1 MAVNFSAWRKILG
14 AFILAIAFA
23 GTAHAQAG
31 SPVQLQTVS
40 ATVANNATCTGSPQT
55 FTTAQGIPG
64 FINIGQTNH
73 LATAISAASTFQM
86 EIDGID
92 NAGNVF
98 RLSDVQVGVPS
109 SAVGGL
115 VVTANGYMTNI
126 QIKVTCTAAATFTVS
141 YTGSFSS
148 YSNLTASTLLA
159 SEDKLPFQTAA
170 ANTNSS
176 STFQTPSGNSSGT
189 LIFQYAA
196 AGPSGSTITAQCI
209 SNASV
214 NLALFTFSPTT
225 ATGAQLFPVSA
236 SACPFVTLSYTSGG
250 SSATTYSLEYVF
262 NPEGVQTT
270 TNDPCNSGAPKLS
283 APINITTATTTTLVP
298 LVTGKTVYPCGMA
311 LEISTVASS
320 TATVTFEYGTGASCG
335 TGTNAVTGALS
346 SSAAAGSGP
355 ITFTQGGYTIWAL
368 PSANALCAL
377 STGTASEFQIQGWLT
392 YVQQ

>member
-1 MAVNFSAWRKILG
+1 METRKWALAAAALLLSIFSCPSS
-14 AFILAIAFA
+14 AFS
-23 GTAHAQAG
+23 QAG

-40 ATVANNATCTGSPQT
+40 ATVAANATCTGIAQN
-55 FTTAQGIPG
+55 FTTAQGIPN

-73 LATAISAASTFQM
+73 LATATSNAVAFQM

-170 ANTNSS
+170 ANANSS

-196 AGPSGSTITAQCI
+196 SGPAGSTVTAQCL
-209 SNASV
+209 SNA
-214 NLALFTFSPTT
+214 NADLALFTFSP
-225 ATGAQLFPVSA
+225 ATPAGAQLFPVSA
-236 SACPFVTLSYTSGG
+236 SACPFVTLAYASGG
-250 SSATTYSLEYVF
+250 ASATTYSLEYVF
-262 NPEGVQTT
+262 NPVGVQTT
-270 TNDPCNSGAPKLS
+270 TNDPCTSGAAKQS
-283 APINITTATTTTLVP
+283 ASIPLIDSASTVQIAAAAAGKTIYPCTIALEVDASGTTAT
-298 LVTGKTVYPCGMA
+298 A
-311 LEISTVASS
+311 Q
-320 TATVTFEYGTGASCG
+320 FEYGTGSLCG
-335 TGTNAVTGALS
+335 TGTTTVSGPLIFNNNVLPFVVSGGSQFNLPAGNAFCILVTGSL
-346 SSAAAGSGP
+346 GGTSGM
-355 ITFTQGGYTIWAL
+355 GGWMD
-368 PSANALCAL
+368 
-377 STGTASEFQIQGWLT
+377 